1 MQMGLKHCPSSSLSF
16 GIATETFH
24 MLYKR
29 ALHKAL
35 VCGMQLGQLEA
46 LKF

>member
-1 MQMGLKHCPSSSLSF
+1 MQMGPKHCPSYSLSF

-29 ALHKAL
+29 ALHKGL
-35 VCGMQLGQLEA
+35 VCGMQLGKLEA
-46 LKF
+46 LEF